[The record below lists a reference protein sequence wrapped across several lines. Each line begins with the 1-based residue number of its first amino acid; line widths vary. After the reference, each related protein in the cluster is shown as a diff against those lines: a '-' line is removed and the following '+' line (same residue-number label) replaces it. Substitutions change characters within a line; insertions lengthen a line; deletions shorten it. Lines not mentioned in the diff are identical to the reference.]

1 MYKKIMVPLDGSD
14 FAEEAL
20 SHALKLAEA
29 FGSELYLVQ
38 VIMSPAMVAVPYD
51 ISYQFSESY
60 REAALKEAHDYMSH
74 TAARF
79 AEKLPNRLHTKVI
92 EGNVIDSL
100 LEYANFNDM
109 DLIVMATHGRSG
121 ISRWVLGSV
130 AERLLRTANSPVFLV
145 RVHPPEESE
154 D

>member
-1 MYKKIMVPLDGSD
+1 MYHKIMVPLDGSA

-20 SHALKLAEA
+20 PHAVKLAEA
-29 FGSELYLVQ
+29 FGCELFLVQ
-38 VIMSPAMVAVPYD
+38 VVMSPAMIAVPYD

-74 TAARF
+74 TAGRYQAQ
-79 AEKLPNRLHTKVI
+79 LPNRIHTKVI
-92 EGNVIDSL
+92 EGGIVDSL
-100 LEYANFNDM
+100 LEYASFNSV

-130 AERLLRTANSPVFLV
+130 AERLLRTAQSPIFLV
-145 RVHPPEESE
+145 RVQGSE
-154 D
+154 DKA